1 MKSVQQ
7 RACWHFKQ
15 GSCTRNPCNFSHDI
29 PVGQSA
35 VSSLRRPH
43 IIVDKSVDYL
53 VHLLA
58 TIANG
63 TYIPQVLSA
72 LPEPLK
78 AVPNVFVDCFAYSPK
93 TEKNYVFGTLVG
105 QNKAGFHEF
114 VVVPSKELSLV
125 KSNERAEIMAQG
137 TSDFLAAAFEPSA
150 QAIAKNSH
158 EIQKEQVTNDLRAE
172 AFLQVL
178 TPEQRAKYEEHMDK
192 HLNARILSVPSS
204 ESIKEDLTTAT
215 IVACNKAQDEARKR
229 RLEENQK
236 RRDNLRSI
244 LGKQ

>member
-1 MKSVQQ
+1 MKSVQ

-15 GSCTRNPCNFSHDI
+15 GTCTRKPCNFSHDI

-35 VSSLRRPH
+35 VSSLRRPL

-53 VHLLA
+53 VPLLA

-63 TYIPQVLSA
+63 TYIPQVLSV

-125 KSNERAEIMAQG
+125 KFNEQAEEMARE
-137 TSDFLAAAFEPSA
+137 TSDIMSSALEPSF
-150 QAIAKNSH
+150 QLIAETSN
-158 EIQKEQVTNDLRAE
+158 IVQKEKMTNDVRFAAVLS
-172 AFLQVL
+172 VL
-178 TPEQRAKYEEHMDK
+178 TPEQSGLVNKIIDEKLPNM
-192 HLNARILSVPSS
+192 ILSVPSS
-204 ESIKEDLTTAT
+204 ESIKEELTTAT
-215 IVACNKAQDEARKR
+215 IVACTKAQDEARKR
-229 RLEENQK
+229 RLVENQK
-236 RRDNLRSI
+236 RMERVNSI
-244 LGKQ
+244 MGKP